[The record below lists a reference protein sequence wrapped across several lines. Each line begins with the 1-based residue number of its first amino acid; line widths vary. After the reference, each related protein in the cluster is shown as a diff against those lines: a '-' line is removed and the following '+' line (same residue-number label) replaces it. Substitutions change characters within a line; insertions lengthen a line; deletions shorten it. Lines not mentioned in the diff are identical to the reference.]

1 MDPVRNPYSPG
12 AGSRPPAL
20 TGRDEQLQSFNVHLQ
35 RLQLGRPEKSLIV
48 TGLRGVGK
56 TVLLNTF
63 EGIAEDLGF
72 KTAKTEITNETEFAP
87 MISRMVRRALLSI
100 STWDRMKQRARR
112 AVGVLKAFNVRF
124 PEGPEFTFDVEALV
138 GLADS
143 GNLAED
149 LSDLFV
155 ALGEAAQD
163 HETGVAFLID
173 EIQFLERA
181 ELESLIAALH
191 QTSQRALPITLVGA
205 GLPQLPALV
214 GTAKSYAERLFDFP
228 MIGKLEPEAARQAL
242 ELPAQQEGVTFEPA
256 ATAAILEYTE
266 GYPYFLQEYGKHV
279 WNLAHGTEITRAD
292 VQAAAPVVQGQLD
305 DNFFRVRV
313 SRVTNSELKYLS
325 AMASLVSGPHRSG
338 EIAAKLGRPG
348 PENVAPT
355 RSRLIEKGLI
365 FSSGHGLN
373 EFTVPQFD
381 AFMRRMFPLEAL

>member
-1 MDPVRNPYSPG
+1 MRNPYSPG

-20 TGRDEQLQSFNVHLQ
+20 TGRDEQLQSFSVHLQ
-35 RLQLGRPEKSLIV
+35 RLKIGRPEKSLIV

-72 KTAKTEITNETEFAP
+72 KTAKTEITHETDFAP
-87 MISRMVRRALLSI
+87 TISRMVRRALLSI

-112 AVGVLKAFNVRF
+112 AAGVLRAFNLRF
-124 PEGPEFTFDVEALV
+124 PDGPEFTFDVDAIL

-143 GNLAED
+143 GDFTED

-155 ALGEAAQD
+155 ALGEAAQE
-163 HETGVAFLID
+163 HETGVVFLID
-173 EIQFLERA
+173 EIQFLQPS

-191 QTSQRALPITLVGA
+191 QTSQKALPVTLVGA

-228 MIGKLEPEAARQAL
+228 MIDKLRPEAARQAL
-242 ELPAQQEGVTFEPA
+242 ELPAHEEGVDFDTG
-256 ATAAILEYTE
+256 ATDAILEYTE

-279 WNLAHGTEITRAD
+279 WNMAQGNRITLAD
-292 VQAAAPVVQGQLD
+292 VQAAAPVVQLQLD

-313 SRVTNSELKYLS
+313 GRVSNAELKYLS
-325 AMASLVSGPHRSG
+325 AMASLGSGPHRSG
-338 EIAAKLGRPG
+338 EIATKLGRPG

-355 RSRLIEKGLI
+355 RSRLIAKGLI
-365 FSSGHGLN
+365 FSPGHGLN
-373 EFTVPQFD
+373 EFTVPQF
-381 AFMRRMFPLEAL
+381 AGFMRRMFPFDGLQN